1 MGIFKCYLTPP
12 GCGCG
17 NLNYEQLVKPWI
29 SMILDDRFVVAL
41 STKDDG
47 YVITSAKIIAIEVA
61 TGKITELTDDSVLVD
76 GLAAVEDKIVYT
88 TEEGEMYVMNI
99 LINE

>member
-1 MGIFKCYLTPP
+1 M
-12 GCGCG
+12 
-17 NLNYEQLVKPWI
+17 
-29 SMILDDRFVVAL
+29 

-61 TGKITELTDDSVLVD
+61 TGKITELTDDSVRVD
-76 GLAAVEDKIVYT
+76 GLTAVEDKIVYT